1 MKSVLNF
8 RNTAIALLTVVTLAI
23 APAAQAIDETNN
35 NAAVELKFLGNFKN
49 KPVFELNFK
58 PGTAD
63 NEYVVVIRDSFGNSL
78 YRENVNSNVI
88 SKKFMLN
95 IEEVGDGEAL
105 RFEITGKK
113 SNKTVVY
120 EINQNSR
127 YVEETLVKKIN

>member
-1 MKSVLNF
+1 MKSVFNF

-35 NAAVELKFLGNFKN
+35 TATVELKFLGNFKN

-63 NEYVVVIRDSFGNSL
+63 NEYVVIIRDSFGNSL

-105 RFEITGKK
+105 RFEITGKN

-120 EINQNSR
+120 EINQNTH
-127 YVEETLVKKIN
+127 YIEETLVKKIN

>member
-1 MKSVLNF
+1 MKSVFNF

-35 NAAVELKFLGNFKN
+35 TAAVELKFLGNFKN

-63 NEYVVVIRDSFGNSL
+63 NEYVVIIRDSFGNSL

-120 EINQNSR
+120 EINQNTH
-127 YVEETLVKKIN
+127 YIEETLVKKIN

>member
-1 MKSVLNF
+1 MKSVFNF

-35 NAAVELKFLGNFKN
+35 TAAVELKFLGNFKN

-58 PGTAD
+58 HGTAD
-63 NEYVVVIRDSFGNSL
+63 NEYVVIIRDSFGNSL

-120 EINQNSR
+120 EINQNTH
-127 YVEETLVKKIN
+127 YIEETLVKKIN

>member
-1 MKSVLNF
+1 MKNVLNF
-8 RNTAIALLTVVTLAI
+8 RNTAIALLTIVTLAI

-35 NAAVELKFLGNFKN
+35 TAAVELKFLGNFKN

-63 NEYVVVIRDSFGNSL
+63 KEYVVIIRDSFGNSL

-95 IEEVGDGEAL
+95 IEEVADGEAL

-120 EINQNSR
+120 EINQNSH

>member
-23 APAAQAIDETNN
+23 APAAKAIDETNN
-35 NAAVELKFLGNFKN
+35 TAAVELKFLGNFKN

-95 IEEVGDGEAL
+95 IEEIGDGEAL

-120 EINQNSR
+120 EINQNNH

>member
-1 MKSVLNF
+1 MKNVLNF

-35 NAAVELKFLGNFKN
+35 TAAVELKFLGNFKS

-63 NEYVVVIRDSFGNSL
+63 NEYVVIIRDSFGNSL
-78 YRENVNSNVI
+78 YRENVNSNIV

-95 IEEVGDGEAL
+95 IEEIGDGEAL

-120 EINQNSR
+120 EINQNSH